1 MRIERRF
8 TRSGQS
14 PYEGLKFVK
23 RSSEIRNP
31 DGSTVFKLDNIDI
44 PAKVDLPPLQQL
56 VQKALGTRQ
65 DITAEHINFENAR
78 TSATGTVNGVLPR
91 LRVFATASVQGLSG
105 QVNNARF
112 PELPPPDAYYVGG
125 IGNAVSQIFRR
136 NFPSQDVG
144 LSYNENLRN
153 DVAQADYGIEQ
164 LQLRQSEINIRKDL
178 NQVAVDVSNQMISL
192 QQAHSRYQAAVQSQ
206 TLDQQLVDAEEKK
219 YKLGTSTTYNVIQTQ
234 RDLAAAKS
242 NVIAAEAQYANAK
255 IGLERV
261 LGTTL
266 QVYNISLDEAVSGR
280 VTRESAAPAAPAQ

>member
-1 MRIERRF
+1 
-8 TRSGQS
+8 
-14 PYEGLKFVK
+14 
-23 RSSEIRNP
+23 
-31 DGSTVFKLDNIDI
+31 
-44 PAKVDLPPLQQL
+44 
-56 VQKALGTRQ
+56 
-65 DITAEHINFENAR
+65 
-78 TSATGTVNGVLPR
+78 
-91 LRVFATASVQGLSG
+91 VFATASVQGLSG

-242 NVIAAEAQYANAK
+242 SVIAAEAQYANAK